1 MPKGTRGPRQAGM
14 EPQLPPA
21 PVPRAVHQ
29 GVRTHLLQDRAAGHI
44 PARPSETPSGQR
56 MAEPLAGD
64 PHLHPAALRQDH
76 LREPVRRR
84 HPVQRATRRAQHLQH
99 LQAHQSEAASQRE
112 EVPRPDLRGAGRGA
126 VSRGP
131 EQLRG
136 ARDPGRRVQA
146 GPAHR
151 QQLPFQG
158 DQTQLTRRRASLPT
172 LSCRRCRY
180 ETPWT
185 RRPSKQRRA

>member
-1 MPKGTRGPRQAGM
+1 MPNGARGAGQTGL
-14 EPQLPPA
+14 EPQLSPA
-21 PVPRAVHQ
+21 TIPRAVHPRM
-29 GVRTHLLQDRAAGHI
+29 RTHLLQNRGPGHVS
-44 PARPSETPSGQR
+44 ARPSEAAPDQWV
-56 MAEPLAGD
+56 AEPLPGD
-64 PHLHPAALRQDH
+64 PHLHAAPLRQDH

-172 LSCRRCRY
+172 L
-180 ETPWT
+180 
-185 RRPSKQRRA
+185 